1 VGRRTKSL
9 DALLP
14 ILYLRGV
21 STGDFQEALAA
32 LLGKDAPNL
41 SPAVISRLTAA
52 WQVDYD
58 AWHLIKHYPQNS
70 TQKAPGAQRGV
81 PAMCDYSL
89 AHLASRPA
97 RVGDT
102 LITTKFAHSL
112 TGGFCAVGEPN
123 VAVCLKP
130 GTELAFEREIET
142 LSGFWKRSR
151 NLGAKV
157 ARFRR
162 VNEGCP
168 TMHHDALEIPGG
180 QVVLLTG
187 LSEGQRAIVLQLP
200 ASVRQ
205 QEAEDTL
212 LQEVKRGE
220 LMNYPSG

>member
-1 VGRRTKSL
+1 
-9 DALLP
+9 
-14 ILYLRGV
+14 
-21 STGDFQEALAA
+21 
-32 LLGKDAPNL
+32 
-41 SPAVISRLTAA
+41 
-52 WQVDYD
+52 
-58 AWHLIKHYPQNS
+58 
-70 TQKAPGAQRGV
+70 
-81 PAMCDYSL
+81 MCDYSL

-187 LSEGQRAIVLQLP
+187 LTEGQRAIVLQLP

>member
-1 VGRRTKSL
+1 
-9 DALLP
+9 
-14 ILYLRGV
+14 
-21 STGDFQEALAA
+21 
-32 LLGKDAPNL
+32 
-41 SPAVISRLTAA
+41 
-52 WQVDYD
+52 
-58 AWHLIKHYPQNS
+58 
-70 TQKAPGAQRGV
+70 
-81 PAMCDYSL
+81 MCDYSL

-142 LSGFWKRSR
+142 LSGFWKRSL

-187 LSEGQRAIVLQLP
+187 LSEGQRRPP
-200 ASVRQ
+200 AVRVR
-205 QEAEDTL
+205 APA
-212 LQEVKRGE
+212 RGRGHAAAGSKARRAYE
-220 LMNYPSG
+220 LSQRVMPQT